1 MLNPFFN
8 SPLLL
13 SNYFFAGSLKLS
25 YVDQFLNKLRNRA
38 IMVDL
43 AEGGF
48 GFLLKVTEL
57 DEGVNALC
65 KGITSFA

>member
-13 SNYFFAGSLKLS
+13 NNYFFAGSLKLS

-38 IMVDL
+38 IMVNL

-48 GFLLKVTEL
+48 GFLLKV
-57 DEGVNALC
+57 
-65 KGITSFA
+65 S